1 MLLLINADGWNTLR
15 YKFLGRI
22 SENGSVPS
30 HNIVGL
36 CWGRETFRSLPCL
49 PPLSFSP
56 QRRGDLPASLCHL
69 PAPSLSL
76 DGP

>member
-1 MLLLINADGWNTLR
+1 MLLWINADGRNTLR

-36 CWGRETFRSLPCL
+36 C
-49 PPLSFSP
+49 
-56 QRRGDLPASLCHL
+56 
-69 PAPSLSL
+69 
-76 DGP
+76 